1 MGTMSTRD
9 IGLVLTLVCVSASA
23 SRTVLVTGATGGTGK
38 HIYAGFKNQP
48 GFHTRALVSSTE
60 KARSRLGCD
69 KCDVSEGIFVG
80 DVTKPETLQQAM
92 AGGVTDLAIAVGL
105 GGNATVAT
113 MQAVEWRGVQNQVEQ
128 LAHGAMNAGIPLD
141 TLHVSLISSMG
152 TTDPNPPAYE
162 GGVDLFW
169 KLQAEAFL
177 QSSGVSFTIIKPCGL
192 SDGPAQNMTLVVGH
206 DDAIFGKYAISRSD
220 VAQVMISSVV
230 ERANGVRT
238 DICAR
243 PGEPPASMKQLLESA
258 RWSWQQ

>member
-1 MGTMSTRD
+1 MR
-9 IGLVLTLVCVSASA
+9 LALFALLVCLAGAS

-48 GFHTRALVSSTE
+48 GFQTRALVSSTE
-60 KARSRLGCD
+60 KARARLGCD

-80 DVTKPETLQQAM
+80 DVTKPDTLRAVM

-105 GGNATVAT
+105 DGNETLAT
-113 MQAVEWRGVQNQVEQ
+113 MQAVEWHGVQNQVKQ
-128 LAHGAMNAGIPLD
+128 LAEGALNAHISLEA
-141 TLHVSLISSMG
+141 LHVSLISSMG
-152 TTDPNPPAYE
+152 TTNPKPPAYE

-177 QSSGVSFTIIKPCGL
+177 QSSGVSFTIVKPCGL
-192 SDGPAQNMTLVVGH
+192 SDGPAHNMTLVVGH

-243 PGEPPASMKQLLESA
+243 PGKPPASMKQLLESA
-258 RWSWQQ
+258 RWSWQE